1 MLGIPLELDR
11 LMTKWCLRL
20 APGER
25 MWISSKLFE
34 TERILF
40 ESSLP
45 PGLSE
50 YARKRRITEH
60 FYGTEFANRVF
71 PVEP

>member
-1 MLGIPLELDR
+1 MLSIPPDLDR

-20 APGER
+20 SPSER
-25 MWISSKLFE
+25 VRISCELFE

-40 ESSLP
+40 EAGLP

-50 YARKRRITEH
+50 YARKHRITEH
-60 FYGTEFANRVF
+60 FYGREFADRVF
-71 PVEP
+71 PPTS